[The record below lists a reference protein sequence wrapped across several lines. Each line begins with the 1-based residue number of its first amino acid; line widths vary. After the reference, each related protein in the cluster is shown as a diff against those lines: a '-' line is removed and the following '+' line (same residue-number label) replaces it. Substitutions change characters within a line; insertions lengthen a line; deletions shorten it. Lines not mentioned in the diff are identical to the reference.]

1 LVTGFRWLA
10 SLAFGVTVL
19 GAPSVASAFD
29 AQAAK
34 KTCLENY
41 NAEKDAGTIPAGM
54 PKSKYVSQCTNSM
67 RRNAELEKQLADSQV
82 QSTPAVTGG
91 SNEITATVSTKPS
104 SATSTTGRKPATVT
118 TPAFAQPR
126 GY

>member
-1 LVTGFRWLA
+1 VTGFRWLA
-10 SLAFGVTVL
+10 SFALGLTVL
-19 GAPSVASAFD
+19 GSPSIASAFD

-54 PKSKYVSQCTNSM
+54 PKSKYISQCTNSM
-67 RRNAELEKQLADSQV
+67 RRNAELEKQLADTQA
-82 QSTPAVTGG
+82 QSVPAVTAG
-91 SNEITATVSTKPS
+91 SNEITATVSTKP
-104 SATSTTGRKPATVT
+104 ASTTTTSRKPATVT
-118 TPAFAQPR
+118 TPAFAPPPPR

>member
-1 LVTGFRWLA
+1 MTGFRWLVSA
-10 SLAFGVTVL
+10 AVGLTCL
-19 GAPSVASAFD
+19 GAPAVAFD

-54 PKSKYVSQCTNSM
+54 PKSKYISQCTNSM
-67 RRNAELEKQLADSQV
+67 RRNAELEKRLANTQADA
-82 QSTPAVTGG
+82 TPSATGG
-91 SNEITATVSTKPS
+91 SNEITATIATKP
-104 SATSTTGRKPATVT
+104 ATSTSSKPSNVS
-118 TPAFAQPR
+118 TPAFASPR

>member
-1 LVTGFRWLA
+1 LSVTGFRWLV
-10 SLAFGVTVL
+10 SLAVGLTCLSGPAV
-19 GAPSVASAFD
+19 AFD

-67 RRNAELEKQLADSQV
+67 RRNAELEKQLATQAET
-82 QSTPAVTGG
+82 TPAAATAG
-91 SNEITATVSTKPS
+91 SNEITATTATKSTTTATSSKPS
-104 SATSTTGRKPATVT
+104 AVT
-118 TPAFAQPR
+118 APAFAPPR

>member
-1 LVTGFRWLA
+1 VTGFRWLA
-10 SLAFGVTVL
+10 SFALGLTVL
-19 GAPSVASAFD
+19 GAPSIASAFD

-54 PKSKYVSQCTNSM
+54 PKSKYISQCTNSM
-67 RRNAELEKQLADSQV
+67 RRNAELEKQLADTQA
-82 QSTPAVTGG
+82 QSVPAVTAG
-91 SNEITATVSTKPS
+91 SNEITATVSTKP
-104 SATSTTGRKPATVT
+104 ASTTTTSRKPATVT
-118 TPAFAQPR
+118 TPAFAPPPPR

>member
-1 LVTGFRWLA
+1 VTGFRWLVSA
-10 SLAFGVTVL
+10 AVGLTCLS
-19 GAPSVASAFD
+19 APAVAVAFD

-54 PKSKYVSQCTNSM
+54 PKSKYISQCTNSM
-67 RRNAELEKQLADSQV
+67 RRNAELEKQLANTQADA
-82 QSTPAVTGG
+82 TPAATGG
-91 SNEITATVSTKPS
+91 SNEIAATTATKSTTTATSSKPS
-104 SATSTTGRKPATVT
+104 NVT
-118 TPAFAQPR
+118 APAFAPPR

>member
-1 LVTGFRWLA
+1 MTGFRWLA

-19 GAPSVASAFD
+19 GAPSIASAFD

>member
-1 LVTGFRWLA
+1 MTGFRWLA

>member
-1 LVTGFRWLA
+1 LSVTGFRWLVSA
-10 SLAFGVTVL
+10 AVGLTCLS
-19 GAPSVASAFD
+19 APAVAFD

-54 PKSKYVSQCTNSM
+54 PKSKYISQCTNSM
-67 RRNAELEKQLADSQV
+67 RRNAELEKQLANTQADA
-82 QSTPAVTGG
+82 TPAATGG
-91 SNEITATVSTKPS
+91 SNEITATIATKP
-104 SATSTTGRKPATVT
+104 ATSTRSKPSNVS
-118 TPAFAQPR
+118 TPAFAPPR

>member
-1 LVTGFRWLA
+1 VTGFRWLA